1 MCPKTIIFQDC
12 EFFNNGS
19 QILCNVGKSELL
31 YPFWTTA
38 HFQHFFC
45 TVSPQR
51 ASLISQ
57 RIFPAGCDIFADMMS
72 PSKISWLTT
81 GNMKHVDVM
90 LKINW
95 VLIFNFGNLLGPFE
109 WQLRS
114 NLWMYWNKLPKGI
127 TVLREFIILIE
138 MSYKHEMTS
147 QLHMADSLSFV
158 LGFTGGR
165 D

>member
-1 MCPKTIIFQDC
+1 MWHMPPKTMILQDC
-12 EFFNNGS
+12 EFLFSNTVCHGRKVNCS
-19 QILCNVGKSELL
+19 I
-31 YPFWTTA
+31 PFWTTA

-51 ASLISQ
+51 ATLISQ

-72 PSKISWLTT
+72 PSKISWLTK

-114 NLWMYWNKLPKGI
+114 NLWIYWNKLPKGI
-127 TVLREFIILIE
+127 
-138 MSYKHEMTS
+138 
-147 QLHMADSLSFV
+147 LSSGN
-158 LGFTGGR
+158 LQS
-165 D
+165 

>member
-1 MCPKTIIFQDC
+1 MWHMPPKTMILQDC
-12 EFFNNGS
+12 EFLISNTVCHGRKVNCS
-19 QILCNVGKSELL
+19 I
-31 YPFWTTA
+31 PFWTTA
-38 HFQHFFC
+38 HFQHFLC

-51 ASLISQ
+51 ATLISQ

-72 PSKISWLTT
+72 PFKISWLTK

-114 NLWMYWNKLPKGI
+114 NLWIYWNKLPKGI
-127 TVLREFIILIE
+127 
-138 MSYKHEMTS
+138 
-147 QLHMADSLSFV
+147 LSSGN
-158 LGFTGGR
+158 LQS
-165 D
+165 

>member
-1 MCPKTIIFQDC
+1 MWHICPKQWFCRIVSSWTMDLKYC
-12 EFFNNGS
+12 VMWE
-19 QILCNVGKSELL
+19 KSEPL

-51 ASLISQ
+51 ATLISQ

-72 PSKISWLTT
+72 PSKISWLTK

-114 NLWMYWNKLPKGI
+114 NLWIYWNKLPKG
-127 TVLREFIILIE
+127 
-138 MSYKHEMTS
+138 
-147 QLHMADSLSFV
+147 
-158 LGFTGGR
+158 
-165 D
+165 